1 MSRLREET
9 GTTLMEVLTAITV
22 GFVVLAAIF
31 TMLESTVRLNTG
43 VISKTDAMQRGRLAM
58 DVITQELRS
67 QVCLNNLNNP
77 AVLDGATEN
86 SVTFYSDFSDA
97 EGTKPPE
104 KRTLT
109 FDPGSGDIR
118 TTIYRATVPDP
129 DSSDDFE
136 VLGEN
141 LRLENAALQEIP
153 DGPDPGDEP
162 DGTVPFLRYYAYQD
176 VDTAGVVHPEPTL
189 VLDPG
194 PDGLNPAEAARVA
207 RIEIAFVSRPTGA
220 TTSEKGVNLNDQ
232 IVARHS
238 DPNLSVPDPKC
249 V

>member
-9 GTTLMEVLTAITV
+9 GTTLMEVLTAVTV

-77 AVLDGATEN
+77 AVLAGATSD
-86 SVTFYSDFSDA
+86 SVTFYSDFSDP
-97 EGTKPPE
+97 EGLKPPE

-109 FDPGSGDIR
+109 FDPDTGDI
-118 TTIYRATVPDP
+118 TTRIYHATVANPTT
-129 DSSDDFE
+129 SDHFAIA
-136 VLGEN
+136 GEN
-141 LRLENAALQEIP
+141 LRLENAALQVVP
-153 DGPDPGDEP
+153 DGPDVGTADDE
-162 DGTVPFLRYYAYQD
+162 VPFLRYYAYED
-176 VDTAGVVHPEPTL
+176 VDTGAEVHPEPTM
-189 VLDPG
+189 VLTPG
-194 PDGLNPAEAARVA
+194 AGGLTPAQAARVA

-220 TTSEKGVNLNDQ
+220 DDDDHGVHLSDQ
-232 IVARHS
+232 IMARHS

>member
-31 TMLESTVRLNTG
+31 TMLESAVRLNTG
-43 VISKTDAMQRGRLAM
+43 VMSRTDAMQRGRLAM

-77 AVLDGATEN
+77 AVVAGATEE

-97 EGTKPPE
+97 EGDEPPQ

-109 FDPGSGDIR
+109 FDPDTGDIT
-118 TTIYRATVPDP
+118 TTIYRATVAVPRTE
-129 DSSDDFE
+129 DDFE
-136 VLGEN
+136 VIGEN

-153 DGPDPGDEP
+153 DGPDAGDEP

-176 VDTAGVVHPEPTL
+176 VGNPPHPEPTM

-194 PDGLNPAEAARVA
+194 DPGLDPAEAARVA
-207 RIEIAFVSRPTGA
+207 RIEIAFTSRPTGA
-220 TTSEKGVNLNDQ
+220 DDSDKGVNLTDQ

>member
-1 MSRLREET
+1 MSRFREEA
-9 GTTLMEVLTAITV
+9 GMTLMEVLTAATV
-22 GFVVLAAIF
+22 GFVVLAAVF
-31 TMLESTVRLNTG
+31 SMLESAVRLNTG

-77 AVLDGATEN
+77 AVLVGATEN

-97 EGTKPPE
+97 EGTQPPQ
-104 KRTLT
+104 KRTLK
-109 FDPGSGDIR
+109 FDPDSGDIS
-118 TTIYRATVPDP
+118 TTIHRATVADP
-129 DSSDDFE
+129 DSSDDFD
-136 VLGEN
+136 VAGKN
-141 LRLENAALQEIP
+141 LQLENAALQETP
-153 DGPDPGDEP
+153 DGDDADDLP

-176 VDTAGVVHPEPTL
+176 VDIAGVVHPEPTL

-194 PDGLNPAEAARVA
+194 ADGLNLAEAARVA

-220 TTSEKGVNLNDQ
+220 TTSEKGVNLDDQ
-232 IVARHS
+232 IVVRHS